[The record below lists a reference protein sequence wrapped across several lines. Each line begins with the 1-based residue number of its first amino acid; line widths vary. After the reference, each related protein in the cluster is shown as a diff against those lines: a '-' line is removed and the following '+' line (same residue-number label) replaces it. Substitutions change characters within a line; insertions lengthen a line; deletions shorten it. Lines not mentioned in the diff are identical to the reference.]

1 MTTSLLDQSRN
12 TTHTSQ
18 TMKACRVHQFGR
30 PNVIT
35 LEDIPRPEPGEGEV
49 LVKVHAAGVG
59 PWDAWIRAGR
69 SLLPQPLPL
78 TLGSDVSGTVAAL
91 GQGVSR
97 FSLSD
102 AVFGVTNKRFTDGYA
117 EYALASAD
125 MLAIKPEGLAHVDAA
140 SLPVVAVTAWQ
151 ALFDHA
157 HVGNGQTVLILGAAG
172 NVGTYAVQ
180 FARAAG
186 AYVIA
191 GASTAAHAYLRSIGA
206 NDVIDIRLESFEDKT
221 IPVDVVIDLV
231 GGEVQARSLSTIK
244 RGGTL
249 VSAVSRPDLALA
261 ATHDVTAAFFFVDVT
276 TDILD
281 QIVAEVFSGRV
292 VTQIGALLPLASART
307 AHEMLEG
314 SRPRPRGKIVL
325 RVVP

>member
-1 MTTSLLDQSRN
+1 
-12 TTHTSQ
+12 
-18 TMKACRVHQFGR
+18 MKACRVHQFGR

-261 ATHDVTAAFFFVDVT
+261 ATHDVTAVFFFVDVT

-281 QIVAEVFSGRV
+281 QIAAEVFSGRV

>member
-1 MTTSLLDQSRN
+1 
-12 TTHTSQ
+12 
-18 TMKACRVHQFGR
+18 MKACRVHQFGL
-30 PNVIT
+30 PSVIT

-97 FSLSD
+97 FTFSD

-125 MLAIKPEGLAHVDAA
+125 MLAIKPKGLAHVDAA

-172 NVGTYAVQ
+172 NVGTFAVQ

-191 GASTAAHAYLRSIGA
+191 GASTAEHAYLRSIGA
-206 NDVIDIRLESFEDKT
+206 NDVIDIRSERFEDKT
-221 IPVDVVIDLV
+221 ILVDVVMDLV
-231 GGEVQARSLSTIK
+231 GGEIQARSFSIIK
-244 RGGTL
+244 PGGTL
-249 VSAVSRPDLALA
+249 VSAVSRPDVALA
-261 ATHDVTAAFFFVDVT
+261 ATHGVTAAFFFVDVT

-281 QIVAEVFSGRV
+281 QIAAEVFSGRV